1 MPPCRHEEGAVAGTN
16 HAELGGGGKN
26 RLIRKTENLEEKHV
40 LFTGLNFIK
49 TSVIQQTPAV
59 RQLERRCEVPNFDV
73 KTEIDFED
81 IKVEPDADSY
91 APTSTNLSNE
101 VSVIVSDQSSHLPFT
116 NFHKSMLSGP
126 FSTRPKVQ
134 NQIFQ
139 EAQSLLETSSFEEL
153 LNSF

>member
-1 MPPCRHEEGAVAGTN
+1 M
-16 HAELGGGGKN
+16 GGGGKN

-49 TSVIQQTPAV
+49 TSVIQQTPAIF

-81 IKVEPDADSY
+81 IKVEPDAESY
-91 APTSTNLSNE
+91 TPSSTNLSNE
-101 VSVIVSDQSSHLPFT
+101 VSVIVSDQSSHMPFT
-116 NFHKSMLSGP
+116 NLHKSLLLGP
-126 FSTRPKVQ
+126 FSTRPKIQ

>member
-1 MPPCRHEEGAVAGTN
+1 M
-16 HAELGGGGKN
+16 GGGGKN

-49 TSVIQQTPAV
+49 TSVIQQTPAI
-59 RQLERRCEVPNFDV
+59 RQLERRCEAPNFDV

-101 VSVIVSDQSSHLPFT
+101 VSVIVSDQSSNLPLT

-126 FSTRPKVQ
+126 FSTRPKIQ